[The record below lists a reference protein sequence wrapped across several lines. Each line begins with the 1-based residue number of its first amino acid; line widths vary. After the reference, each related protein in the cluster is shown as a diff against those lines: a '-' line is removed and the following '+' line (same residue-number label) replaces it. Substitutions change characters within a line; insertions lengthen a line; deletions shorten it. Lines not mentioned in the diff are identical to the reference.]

1 MIQKDMTI
9 EDIQNLIFG
18 DENRVLELKKSTGE
32 LKDGMKSACA
42 FLNTDGGWVIFGIT
56 PTSLKIVGQQV
67 TDNTRKE
74 IGQEIA
80 KLYPAID
87 LKPIYVPAPDK
98 DDFYVIAIHLN
109 AWPRGTAPY
118 TYDNR
123 PYYRL
128 ESITKVM
135 PREMFEARIR
145 ESQPHLYA
153 WERQQA
159 DGINIEDLDESL
171 IAGAV
176 RGGVKGGRLSSSA
189 LSETTENILSKF
201 QLLNE
206 GKPNNAAVALF
217 AKETGWYTQLELR
230 MARFKGNGKNEF
242 GDNQSLKGN
251 IFKLFDAGMAFF
263 FKHLNLSGKI
273 TGTRRQEELEIPY
286 VALREALTN
295 ALCHRT
301 YDDLGPSVGI
311 AIYDDRV
318 EITNPGRF
326 PAHLTAE
333 TIKQPHDSHP
343 RNPLIANVLYLST
356 YLEKWGS
363 GVARIIEAC
372 KEQGV
377 PEPTYEDRGGFI
389 HIVFKRKSYIQA
401 NKTDNDT
408 QDYEN
413 GRQKSENV
421 DRKSRQKSEKVDR
434 KSRQKNENVDR
445 KGGQKTREAI
455 FDLITANS
463 KITSAQIAEI
473 LGIHRSGVAR
483 HLKKLQ
489 EEGLI
494 KREGPDNGGQW
505 IVIKN

>member
-1 MIQKDMTI
+1 MALKGSA
-9 EDIQNLIFG
+9 NFG
-18 DENRVLELKKSTGE
+18 
-32 LKDGMKSACA
+32 
-42 FLNTDGGWVIFGIT
+42 
-56 PTSLKIVGQQV
+56 
-67 TDNTRKE
+67 
-74 IGQEIA
+74 
-80 KLYPAID
+80 
-87 LKPIYVPAPDK
+87 
-98 DDFYVIAIHLN
+98 
-109 AWPRGTAPY
+109 PRGSTA
-118 TYDNR
+118 
-123 PYYRL
+123 L
-128 ESITKVM
+128 G
-135 PREMFEARIR
+135 F
-145 ESQPHLYA
+145 
-153 WERQQA
+153 
-159 DGINIEDLDESL
+159 
-171 IAGAV
+171 
-176 RGGVKGGRLSSSA
+176 GGHAHR
-189 LSETTENILSKF
+189 
-201 QLLNE
+201 
-206 GKPNNAAVALF
+206 
-217 AKETGWYTQLELR
+217 
-230 MARFKGNGKNEF
+230 
-242 GDNQSLKGN
+242 
-251 IFKLFDAGMAFF
+251 AF
-263 FKHLNLSGKI
+263 
-273 TGTRRQEELEIPY
+273 P
-286 VALREALTN
+286 
-295 ALCHRT
+295 
-301 YDDLGPSVGI
+301 
-311 AIYDDRV
+311 
-318 EITNPGRF
+318 
-326 PAHLTAE
+326 
-333 TIKQPHDSHP
+333 
-343 RNPLIANVLYLST
+343 PLIANVLYLST